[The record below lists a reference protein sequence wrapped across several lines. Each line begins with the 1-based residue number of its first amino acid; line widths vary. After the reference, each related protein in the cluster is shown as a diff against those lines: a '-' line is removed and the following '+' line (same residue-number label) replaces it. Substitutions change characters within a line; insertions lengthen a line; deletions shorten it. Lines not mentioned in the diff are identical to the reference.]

1 MTTRFVSIWTI
12 IVALACIELDSI
24 AWGDWTSFR
33 AGGTSRSD
41 SKLPVNW
48 APQDRIAWQHE
59 LPGYGQ
65 STPVVSASRLY
76 VTAVEGTR
84 KEVALILCY
93 ELDSGKEVWRFGLK
107 SANDSPSNYMAS
119 RAAPT
124 PVVDAHAVYAFFE
137 TGNVVAVS
145 LKGQELWQRDLTAD
159 HGKFDNNH
167 GLGSSP
173 AQNES
178 HLFLNIEHKG
188 PSYLIAL
195 DKLSGETAWRVDRES
210 GSSWSSPIVANIN
223 GTEQL
228 IVSSA
233 GSVTG
238 YDPKNGN
245 QLWTVAGIEGNTV
258 PSPTAIGS
266 RLFIGAR
273 LPEFAVEGSVRNN
286 CCIDLSAFSSDGP
299 KILWRS
305 DKALSD
311 YCSPVHV
318 GEVVYLMNKGGILY
332 CLDSE
337 TGSLHYTR
345 RLGTECWGTPIVA
358 GDLVYFFGKDGKTLV
373 VKAGAD
379 FEVVSTNILWDE
391 DSPPRPEQYV
401 EFSGDGHGHG
411 GSGNTQGTSDAFS
424 ANSAKKDPGSEV
436 ETKDS
441 TAKSERTRGPSRP
454 GGPGGGMMAAMMAGD
469 KNGDGVLQSDE
480 ISADFKPMLPRID
493 TNQDGSLDAAELKA
507 MAESFAARRA
517 DSQAA
522 ARDPI
527 VYGAAAS
534 EGRIVIRTGTRL
546 YCIQ

>member
-1 MTTRFVSIWTI
+1 VSIWTI
-12 IVALACIELDSI
+12 IVALAWTDLDSI

-33 AGGTSRSD
+33 AGGTSHSD
-41 SKLPVNW
+41 SKLPLNW
-48 APQDRIAWQHE
+48 APQNSIAWQHE

-65 STPVVSASRLY
+65 STPVVFASRVY

-84 KEVALILCY
+84 KEEALILCY
-93 ELDSGKEVWRFGLK
+93 ELDSGKEVWRFVLK
-107 SANDSPSNYMAS
+107 SANHSPSNYMAS

-124 PVVDAHAVYAFFE
+124 PVVDEHAVYAFFE

-195 DKLSGETAWRVDRES
+195 DKRSGETAWRVDRES
-210 GSSWSSPIVANIN
+210 GSSWSSPIVANID
-223 GTEQL
+223 GTAQL
-228 IVSSA
+228 VVSSA

-238 YDPKNGN
+238 YDPRNGN
-245 QLWTVAGIEGNTV
+245 QLWTLAGLEGNTV
-258 PSPTAIGS
+258 PSPTVIGS
-266 RLFIGAR
+266 KLFVGAR

-286 CCIDLSAFSSDGP
+286 CCIELSALSSDSP

-305 DKALSD
+305 DKAVSD

-318 GEVVYLMNKGGILY
+318 CDVVYFMNKGGILY
-332 CLDSE
+332 CLDSQ

-373 VKAGAD
+373 VKAGD
-379 FEVVSTNILWDE
+379 NFEVVSTNLLWDE
-391 DSPPRPEQYV
+391 DSPPKPEKYV

-411 GSGNTQGTSDAFS
+411 GNGNSQGPSDASSASKEPTSDFA
-424 ANSAKKDPGSEV
+424 
-436 ETKDS
+436 TKDR
-441 TAKSERTRGPSRP
+441 AAQAEGPRGRTRP

-469 KNGDGVLQSDE
+469 KNGDGVLQPDE
-480 ISADFKPMLPRID
+480 ISADFKPMLTRID
-493 TNQDGSLDAAELKA
+493 TNQDGSIDAAELKA
-507 MAESFAARRA
+507 MADSFAARRA
-517 DSQAA
+517 DSQAS

-534 EGRIVIRTGTRL
+534 DGRIVIRTGTRL
-546 YCIQ
+546 YCIK

>member
-1 MTTRFVSIWTI
+1 M
-12 IVALACIELDSI
+12 
-24 AWGDWTSFR
+24 
-33 AGGTSRSD
+33 
-41 SKLPVNW
+41 
-48 APQDRIAWQHE
+48 
-59 LPGYGQ
+59 
-65 STPVVSASRLY
+65 
-76 VTAVEGTR
+76 
-84 KEVALILCY
+84 
-93 ELDSGKEVWRFGLK
+93 
-107 SANDSPSNYMAS
+107 
-119 RAAPT
+119 
-124 PVVDAHAVYAFFE
+124 
-137 TGNVVAVS
+137 
-145 LKGQELWQRDLTAD
+145 
-159 HGKFDNNH
+159 
-167 GLGSSP
+167 
-173 AQNES
+173 
-178 HLFLNIEHKG
+178 
-188 PSYLIAL
+188 
-195 DKLSGETAWRVDRES
+195 
-210 GSSWSSPIVANIN
+210 
-223 GTEQL
+223 
-228 IVSSA
+228 
-233 GSVTG
+233 
-238 YDPKNGN
+238 
-245 QLWTVAGIEGNTV
+245 
-258 PSPTAIGS
+258 
-266 RLFIGAR
+266 
-273 LPEFAVEGSVRNN
+273 
-286 CCIDLSAFSSDGP
+286 
-299 KILWRS
+299 
-305 DKALSD
+305 
-311 YCSPVHV
+311 
-318 GEVVYLMNKGGILY
+318 YLMNKGGILY

-424 ANSAKKDPGSEV
+424 ANSAKKDPRSEV